1 MENMKKKKKFADK
14 KGAEQPR
21 ANSSRKPEKGIK
33 SAQNAQKIK
42 TETNNI
48 VSQTDLSKN
57 KDINKNN
64 NTKSIENSVKVTKN
78 VENTTKTNKIPQIN
92 WLNNTEIVLCEQ
104 NAHKNNIFTDLPLNL
119 TKNEKIDLK
128 KYEEK
133 IKKENPLKECYR
145 LIKCSTQPDKMVEKI
160 TKKKNSK
167 KKDTYALGKSI
178 KKIKLNNGFAAEK
191 IISKDIAKNAE
202 NKKIIEKK
210 KNINKKNNKKLIA
223 NKPNIVALQENKT
236 QNCNIT
242 INTVNETD
250 NLQNKHKQMVKYE
263 INDTWNKKIFLDQLG
278 EQNLRG

>member
-1 MENMKKKKKFADK
+1 MYLHINYYIFIWKKNIRINFIVYYFTV
-14 KGAEQPR
+14 
-21 ANSSRKPEKGIK
+21 EKY
-33 SAQNAQKIK
+33 
-42 TETNNI
+42 
-48 VSQTDLSKN
+48 SKN
-57 KDINKNN
+57 VQNN

-202 NKKIIEKK
+202 NKKIIEK
-210 KNINKKNNKKLIA
+210 NINKKNNKKLIA